1 MRAHDATPTETARS
15 PGALRD
21 PDTSE
26 WLVAGQPLQD
36 AGLRDQITAVLGN
49 VAELVPT
56 LPAPQPRDVL
66 SQDAAEAALDQAL
79 EHVSAAMGATLPA
92 EQLRMLADHA
102 GVLHELH
109 RALGEVRLDHRSR
122 AFTRVQEALG
132 RLREMGTVDQAIKAV
147 AGEVV
152 SLGFPRVIV
161 SRVTDGTWMPEA
173 VIVDGDQDWADAI
186 LAAGRAQPQPLDHM
200 ILEAE
205 MVRRRAPM
213 IVHDVQ
219 NDPRAHRPIADTS
232 HSRSYV
238 TAPLMPEGRVIGFI
252 HADCYSIRRDVDEFD
267 RDVLWMFAEGAGY
280 AIERTVLQERLRDLR
295 DRVRGLT
302 DSISAAMDE
311 VVNAEVEMARLDRA
325 TTAVTQAA
333 ASAVVVPGPRL
344 RTLLTRREI
353 EIAQLMATGN
363 TNAEIARR
371 LVISEGTVKTHVS
384 NVLRKLRAS
393 NRTQAVAAVSRLMQ
407 LEAPDR

>member
-1 MRAHDATPTETARS
+1 MPADVPTTQ
-15 PGALRD
+15 PPPLRD

-26 WLVAGQPLQD
+26 WLVKGQPLGD
-36 AGLRDQITAVLGN
+36 AELRERVTAALAA
-49 VAELVPT
+49 VAEL
-56 LPAPQPRDVL
+56 LPALPGPEPRDVL
-66 SQDAAEAALDQAL
+66 AQDAAEHALDRAL
-79 EHVSAAMGATLPA
+79 EHVRDAMEGDLSARRVRVLAEHAATL
-92 EQLRMLADHA
+92 H
-102 GVLHELH
+102 GLHHE
-109 RALGEVRLDHRSR
+109 LGEVRLAHRSR
-122 AFTRVQEALG
+122 AFTRVQEALA
-132 RLREMGTVDQAIKAV
+132 RMRELMTVDQAIQAV
-147 AGEVV
+147 AAEVV
-152 SLGFPRVIV
+152 QLGFPRVIV
-161 SRVTDGTWMPEA
+161 SRVIDGAWMPE
-173 VIVDGDQDWADAI
+173 VVLVEGDPEWGAAI
-186 LAAGRAQPQPLDHM
+186 LAAGRATPLPLNHM

-219 NDPRAHRPIADTS
+219 NDPRAHRPIADS
-232 HSRSYV
+232 SYSRSYV

-252 HADCYSIRRDVDEFD
+252 HADCYTIQRDVDEFD

-302 DSISAAMDE
+302 DSISAAVDE
-311 VVNAEVEMARLDRA
+311 VVDAEVEMARLDRA
-325 TTAVTQAA
+325 TAAVTRA
-333 ASAVVVPGPRL
+333 ASAAVVVPGPRL

-407 LEAPDR
+407 MEAPERQ

>member
-1 MRAHDATPTETARS
+1 MPADVPIDPPPAP
-15 PGALRD
+15 ALVRE

-26 WLVAGQPLQD
+26 WLVKGQPLD
-36 AGLRDQITAVLGN
+36 DGDLRERITAALQDVHALIP
-49 VAELVPT
+49 A
-56 LPAPQPRDVL
+56 LPPPAAHDVL
-66 SQDAAEAALDQAL
+66 AQDAAERALDRAL
-79 EHVSAAMGATLPA
+79 EHVTEAMDGDLPA
-92 EQLRMLADHA
+92 GRLRLLAEHA
-102 GVLHELH
+102 GVLHGLH
-109 RALGEVRLDHRSR
+109 HELGEARLAHRSR
-122 AFTRVQEALG
+122 AFARVQEALA
-132 RLREMGTVDQAIKAV
+132 RMRELMTVDQAIQAV

-152 SLGFPRVIV
+152 QLGFPRVIV
-161 SRVTDGTWMPEA
+161 SRVIDGAWMPE
-173 VIVDGDQDWADAI
+173 VVLVDGDPEWGAAI
-186 LAAGRAQPQPLDHM
+186 LAAGRATPQPLNHM
-200 ILEAE
+200 ILETE

-219 NDPRAHRPIADTS
+219 NDPRAHRPIADS
-232 HSRSYV
+232 SYSRSYV

-252 HADCYSIRRDVDEFD
+252 HADCYTIRRDVDEFD

-311 VVNAEVEMARLDRA
+311 VVDAEVEMARLERV
-325 TTAVTQAA
+325 TAEVTRA
-333 ASAVVVPGPRL
+333 ASAAVVVPGPRL

-393 NRTQAVAAVSRLMQ
+393 NRTQAVAALSRLMQ
-407 LEAPDR
+407 LEGDGG